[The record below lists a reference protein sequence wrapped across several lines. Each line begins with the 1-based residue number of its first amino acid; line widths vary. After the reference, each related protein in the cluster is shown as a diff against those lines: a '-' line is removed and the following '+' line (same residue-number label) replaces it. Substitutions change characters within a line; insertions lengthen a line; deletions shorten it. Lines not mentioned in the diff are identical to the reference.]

1 MAEAEYRF
9 FRDGSVAARV
19 TDTPE
24 WFPLREA
31 GGVALQAHGRSQAR
45 SFCRR
50 PGNLAP
56 ERRIVVPKG
65 PAAARPFPLKPR
77 RCLCCRQG
85 FTPESRFDFVCAPC
99 EGKPRFR
106 AGAVADDSAV
116 ALP

>member
-19 TDTPE
+19 TDTAE

-45 SFCRR
+45 AFCRH
-50 PGNLAP
+50 PSNQPLA
-56 ERRIVVPKG
+56 RRIVVPQAPE
-65 PAAARPFPLKPR
+65 PATSPALKPR
-77 RCLCCRQG
+77 RCLCCRQA
-85 FTPESRFDFVCAPC
+85 FTPESRFDFICSPC

-106 AGAVADDSAV
+106 AGAIAEDVAV
-116 ALP
+116 RLR